1 MENWRKALIISGLW
15 IYSVVFL
22 VNASGE
28 PGAFLS
34 WGAGARSL
42 GMAGAFVGISDD
54 VYASYYNSAGL
65 AYLDWQELGVFQAML
80 WEDTSYSFVSYAHP
94 LLDKGCLGLNYVRL
108 ACGGG
113 IRRNEYNETTGSFEN
128 TNQAIMISY
137 GRKIGE
143 NLSWGMAGKFIN
155 NQLDTFSNNNIS
167 LDAGLLLHLNHLIT
181 VGLNIQNVISQSF
194 GDSDDRLPLVIK
206 FGSGYRLIPDRLLL
220 AFDFVGNSASNLMSG
235 YGVGLEAK
243 ISPLI
248 SLRLGSNSE
257 QFSAGFGL
265 MYKKFNF
272 DYALATHY
280 LGLSHR
286 LSFNMRFGQS
296 ITELKTALQRQKEAE
311 RLRSAGLLPSQAT
324 TPEEEQRQ
332 ENFRQTYQQAI
343 EDYRRGLYTIS
354 LNKFKLAQEIYPED
368 PDVNAYIERLSL
380 VVPIVPQHISPGKTA
395 DLLRRGITYF
405 VEGDGASAV
414 KTIAYALSQE
424 PDNFTISR
432 LLSRFE
438 EKTGIKAERETA
450 VGGLT
455 VVDQKLYEALIA
467 FRKKDYAT
475 VIKLC
480 EDVLVLEPDNTTALK
495 RLGSAFWSL
504 GEKEKAVSMW
514 KKALGIKP
522 DAKLSEF
529 LRSIG
534 R

>member
-1 MENWRKALIISGLW
+1 MENRRSALTIILLLGIFSAT
-15 IYSVVFL
+15 VF
-22 VNASGE
+22 AAGE

-42 GMAGAFVGISDD
+42 GMGGTFVGIADD
-54 VYASYYNSAGL
+54 VYASYFNSAGL
-65 AYLDWQELGVFQAML
+65 AYLDWRELGIFQAAL
-80 WEDTSYSFVSYAHP
+80 WEDTGYTFLAYAHP

-108 ACGGG
+108 ASGGA
-113 IRRNEYNETTGSFEN
+113 IRRNEYNESVGNFDN
-128 TNQAIMISY
+128 TNQAITLSY
-137 GRKIGE
+137 GRKIIE
-143 NLSWGMAGKFIN
+143 NLSWGLTGKFIN
-155 NQLDTFSNNNIS
+155 NQLDTFSSNNLA
-167 LDAGLLLHLNHLIT
+167 LDTGLMLRLNQLIT
-181 VGLNIQNVISQSF
+181 VGLNVQNLISQTF
-194 GDSDDRLPLVIK
+194 GDSDDKLPLVIK
-206 FGSGYRLIPDRLLL
+206 VGSGYRLIPDRLLL
-220 AFDFVGNSASNLMSG
+220 AFDFSGNSASNLMGNYS
-235 YGVGLEAK
+235 VGLEAK
-243 ISPLI
+243 ITSLI
-248 SLRLGSNSE
+248 SLRLGSNQQ

-265 MYKKFNF
+265 AYKKFNL
-272 DYALATHY
+272 DYALTSHY
-280 LGLSHR
+280 LGLSQR
-286 LSFNMRFGQS
+286 FSFNMKFGQS
-296 ITELKTALQRQKEAE
+296 LTEIKTALQRQREAE

-343 EDYRRGLYTIS
+343 DDYRRGMYTIA

-368 PDVNAYIERLSL
+368 PDVNTYIERLNL
-380 VVPIVPQHISPGKTA
+380 VVPIVPQHISPGRTA

-424 PDNFTISR
+424 PDNFTIAR

-438 EKTGIKAERETA
+438 EKTGIKAERGSA

-475 VIKLC
+475 VINLC
-480 EDVLVLEPDNTTALK
+480 EDILVLEPDNTTALK

-504 GEKEKAVSMW
+504 GEKEKAISMW
-514 KKALGIKP
+514 KKALELKP

-534 R
+534 Q